1 MKKKKI
7 AMQLGLQVL
16 LIGASILAIMPFLYM
31 LATALTKDTYTMP
44 NPPILIPKE
53 FYTGNFVSAW
63 TSNSFSRYFLN
74 SLFVSL
80 VTMVLTLAISTAS
93 AYGFAKLR
101 FRGRNVIFNVY
112 LFSMM
117 IPAVLALV
125 SQYTVLNGLNL
136 IDTYRGLILLYI
148 SGGIAGNTYFLKG
161 FIEQLPNDYEES
173 VMIDGGSR
181 FTVFSRIILPL
192 CRPSIA
198 TLAILSFM
206 GTWDEFFA
214 ALTIIKTASKRTLPI
229 AIRLFQGQNA
239 TQWGLVFAAALI
251 ALIPI
256 LIIYITFQKYFI
268 KETDDGGVK
277 G

>member
-7 AMQLGLQVL
+7 AMQLILQVL

-53 FYTGNFVSAW
+53 LYTGNFVTAW

-74 SLFVSL
+74 SLFVSI

-101 FRGRNVIFNVY
+101 FRGKNVIFNVY

-125 SQYTVLNGLNL
+125 SQYTVLNGMNL

-148 SGGIAGNTYFLKG
+148 SGGVAGNTYFLKG

-181 FTVFSRIILPL
+181 FTIFRRIILPL

-206 GTWDEFFA
+206 GTWDEFFS
-214 ALTIIKTASKRTLPI
+214 ALTILKTASKRTLPI

>member
-1 MKKKKI
+1 MKKKRTAI
-7 AMQLGLQVL
+7 QVFL
-16 LIGASILAIMPFLYM
+16 HVFLIGASLLSIFPFLYM
-31 LATALTKDTYTMP
+31 LATALTKDTYIMP
-44 NPPILIPKE
+44 FPPVLFPKE
-53 FYTGNFVSAW
+53 FYLGNFISAW
-63 TSNSFSRYFLN
+63 TSNNFGRYFLN
-74 SLFVSL
+74 SLFISV
-80 VTMVLTLAISTAS
+80 VTTVLAIVISTAS
-93 AYGFAKLR
+93 AYGFAKIK
-101 FRGRNVIFNVY
+101 FRGKSIIFNLY
-112 LFSMM
+112 IFSMM

-125 SQYTVLNGLNL
+125 SQYTVLNSLNL
-136 IDTYRGLILLYI
+136 IDTYKGLIMLYV

-161 FIEQLPNDYEES
+161 FIEDLPDEYAES
-173 VMIDGGSR
+173 VYIDGGSR
-181 FTVFSRIILPL
+181 FTVFRHIILPL

-206 GTWDEFFA
+206 GTWDEFFS
-214 ALTIIKTASKRTLPI
+214 ALTIIKTDAKRTLPI

-268 KETDDGGVK
+268 KENESGGVK